1 MRVGPE
7 LFAPDCSSVCSHAPP
22 EAPYPHYKPNS
33 ALWNLPSVMH
43 NSARWQFGLSR
54 AALPTAFR
62 TLCGSNQSMPACMC
76 AHLDMV
82 EQIRF
87 CLG

>member
-1 MRVGPE
+1 VRVGPE

-43 NSARWQFGLSR
+43 NSARWQFGLSGG
-54 AALPTAFR
+54 ALPTAFR
-62 TLCGSNQSMPACMC
+62 DPLRLVPQHVCLHVHPARCQR
-76 AHLDMV
+76 ADPLL
-82 EQIRF
+82 F
-87 CLG
+87 G